1 MKYSSGNDKM
11 TIDIE
16 SLVKD
21 VTICWQRAEGA
32 KSRSGCKIPSL
43 DQRDRPAAMCIGP
56 NHHNPFYR
64 QMEEEKKAMLYS
76 ILTQVDEQ
84 HKAAVLTRLMD
95 AIKALENEAR
105 DHYLDRAE
113 SMSSSEFV
121 QMLVIDGCY
130 ILGKFVL
137 PHSCCPSTSDDGAQN
152 GSAMQNMELVRDVFY
167 RLDNQIPFCVLDEI
181 HKVLHGKII
190 RSCTA
195 VADVLVTHV
204 GDLLENLSYS
214 RVHAL
219 DVHAS
224 PWHLLHLLHT
234 RLQPTAEWG
243 SEKPTKGA
251 AAHVVVSCAST
262 PGFYRWRPATQ
273 YDAAGVRFR
282 KFDGSSCILDV
293 KLDGA
298 TLRVPSLVVDTNTY
312 ALLRNLMMLE
322 QHNPDQLGSHVTAYC
337 VFLSQLAGTPG
348 DVALLARKGIIVHL
362 LPSDSDVA
370 VMFAGLCVGITIGM
384 DEPKHNYLHKERNDL
399 ERIYNSRL
407 MVQHT
412 RNCVTLPHRN
422 PMLVVALLAATLGL
436 VCLLLQAIYTMKSY
450 YCKGHTS

>member
-1 MKYSSGNDKM
+1 
-11 TIDIE
+11 
-16 SLVKD
+16 
-21 VTICWQRAEGA
+21 
-32 KSRSGCKIPSL
+32 
-43 DQRDRPAAMCIGP
+43 
-56 NHHNPFYR
+56 
-64 QMEEEKKAMLYS
+64 
-76 ILTQVDEQ
+76 
-84 HKAAVLTRLMD
+84 
-95 AIKALENEAR
+95 
-105 DHYLDRAE
+105 
-113 SMSSSEFV
+113 
-121 QMLVIDGCY
+121 
-130 ILGKFVL
+130 
-137 PHSCCPSTSDDGAQN
+137 
-152 GSAMQNMELVRDVFY
+152 MELVRDVFY

>member
-1 MKYSSGNDKM
+1 M

-32 KSRSGCKIPSL
+32 KSRSRCKIPSL

-137 PHSCCPSTSDDGAQN
+137 PHSCCPSTSDGGAQN

-219 DVHAS
+219 DVHAN

-412 RNCVTLPHRN
+412 RNCMTLPHRN

-450 YCKGHTS
+450 YCKGNTS